1 MNSIF
6 VNIFVCFF
14 LIMLHYFGKFFS
26 HFYMTIIM
34 IFRHILLWFK
44 FLFFVL
50 YKQRQFI
57 DNLYSNS
64 HHYVLIL
71 FALVIETIFQMHD
84 SANFCLCNHQQNYS
98 LRTLWIVFS
107 VSLFNLFLAVFSKKY
122 LRSLIEFFFFSFILV
137 YEEINFWYSFWIF
150 PNLSWF
156 NAIAYWKHL
165 SLLFF
170 VHYSFFTFYPM
181 RRIWC
186 MCDPP
191 QFKLILWHL

>member
-1 MNSIF
+1 
-6 VNIFVCFF
+6 
-14 LIMLHYFGKFFS
+14 
-26 HFYMTIIM
+26 M

-98 LRTLWIVFS
+98 IRTLWIVFS

-122 LRSLIEFFFFSFILV
+122 LRSLIEIFFFSFILV
-137 YEEINFWYSFWIF
+137 YEEINFDILFGYFQICHGLMRLHIENTYHCYFLFIIAFLHFIQWGESGVCVIVRNS
-150 PNLSWF
+150 NLSYDTC
-156 NAIAYWKHL
+156 NAIH
-165 SLLFF
+165 
-170 VHYSFFTFYPM
+170 
-181 RRIWC
+181 
-186 MCDPP
+186 
-191 QFKLILWHL
+191 

>member
-1 MNSIF
+1 MGYRELLIFILNKKTNQKYCKWKKKYTYIFLLFICKREKFFLIGSDGPPYIYPWIMNNIF

-14 LIMLHYFGKFFS
+14 LIMLHFFGKFFS

-34 IFRHILLWFK
+34 ICRHILLWFK

-64 HHYVLIL
+64 HHYALIL

-98 LRTLWIVFS
+98 IRTLWIVF
-107 VSLFNLFLAVFSKKY
+107 
-122 LRSLIEFFFFSFILV
+122 
-137 YEEINFWYSFWIF
+137 
-150 PNLSWF
+150 
-156 NAIAYWKHL
+156 
-165 SLLFF
+165 
-170 VHYSFFTFYPM
+170 
-181 RRIWC
+181 
-186 MCDPP
+186 
-191 QFKLILWHL
+191 Q